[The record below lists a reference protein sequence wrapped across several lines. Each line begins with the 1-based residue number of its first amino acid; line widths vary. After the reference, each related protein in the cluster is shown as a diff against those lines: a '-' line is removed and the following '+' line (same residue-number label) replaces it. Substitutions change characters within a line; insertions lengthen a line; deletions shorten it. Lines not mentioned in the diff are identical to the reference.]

1 MQYWDG
7 LSGQFPPLTELRES
21 SAEEKVTGKYRG
33 SHGGHLLFRPV
44 GLLLVTRVIVDFRSS
59 IGLNDDAALE
69 RVGHIPTELSEYP
82 WAGLLWDNTN
92 KRMITTKENQN
103 VARRLLFKALGGDFS
118 KAPYKTTVN
127 ALRKQYAGA
136 LNRDIDETELPCF
149 LPSQ

>member
-1 MQYWDG
+1 MTLLW
-7 LSGQFPPLTELRES
+7 
-21 SAEEKVTGKYRG
+21 SAWAT
-33 SHGGHLLFRPV
+33 P
-44 GLLLVTRVIVDFRSS
+44 
-59 IGLNDDAALE
+59 
-69 RVGHIPTELSEYP
+69 PTELSEYP

-103 VARRLLFKALGGDFS
+103 IARRLLFKALGGDFS
-118 KAPYKTTVN
+118 KASYKTTVN